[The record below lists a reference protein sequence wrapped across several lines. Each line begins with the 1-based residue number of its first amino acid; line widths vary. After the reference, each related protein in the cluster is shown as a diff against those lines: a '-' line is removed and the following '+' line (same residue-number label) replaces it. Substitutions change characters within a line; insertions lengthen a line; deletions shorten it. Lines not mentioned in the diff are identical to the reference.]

1 MKACFWIDSV
11 ENYQFSILGQKYWL
25 QVNQQ
30 CFHYTLLFAKHYGLR
45 SYHWVEIP
53 RVYENPEKASF
64 LAASHTQV

>member
-25 QVNQQ
+25 QVNKQ
-30 CFHYTLLFAKHYGLR
+30 CFHYTLFFARCHGLR

-53 RVYENPEKASF
+53 RVYENAEKA
-64 LAASHTQV
+64 